1 MKKNYTSREAI
12 KQWLIGMLTT
22 LSLSS
27 ATALAAQPSEKQIT
41 APQASCGCLKAVLAA
56 GYTLEDD
63 DSCVNQQ
70 MGQTSPSMTDPDNR
84 DDKDDRADSET
95 KDDKSDKDRK
105 DDTNDKD
112 HTNDTDRKDDNDDG
126 NISSPAKGARP
137 ALSGLLV
144 YEVKKNGMDYDIYV
158 DPKNCQ
164 IRAAIR
170 DK

>member
-63 DSCVNQQ
+63 DNCVNQQ
-70 MGQTSPSMTDPDNR
+70 TGQTSPSMTDPDNR

-105 DDTNDKD
+105 D

-126 NISSPAKGARP
+126 NISSSAKGTRP
-137 ALSGLLV
+137 ALSGLLI
-144 YEVKKNGMDYDIYV
+144 YEVKKNGVDYDIYV